1 MSDSRTAAWDRVKA
15 MPQATL
21 AQLFVED
28 DGRVDA
34 LSGRIGWGE
43 GEDAA
48 GIRFDWSKTHLTD
61 DLLAG
66 FEALAEAGASSVT
79 TLPMHL
85 RSSTKDWFM
94 SWLATNHPALVRRYR
109 QLYGDGAYVTPEY
122 TAWLRRRIDPLLER
136 HGFAAEQAG
145 PVEDILASPSDVPAK
160 SSAAPT
166 DRTPALTLF

>member
-1 MSDSRTAAWDRVKA
+1 
-15 MPQATL
+15 
-21 AQLFVED
+21 
-28 DGRVDA
+28 
-34 LSGRIGWGE
+34 
-43 GEDAA
+43 
-48 GIRFDWSKTHLTD
+48 
-61 DLLAG
+61 
-66 FEALAEAGASSVT
+66 
-79 TLPMHL
+79 
-85 RSSTKDWFM
+85 M